1 MEGRKLQKV
10 GNISHGSHSSDKS
23 FALAIISALALY
35 SPAIS
40 AGDMSSQVP
49 GRRASNLRAFA
60 SSAPA
65 CFWACS
71 HGPSASGFIAPV
83 RPMLLRSHISASS
96 FATRVTFEH
105 GPNIDTVGAVLGF
118 KNANGLRRRGLQTIL
133 ASSQSS
139 TTSTGRSVGIDLGT
153 TNSAVAVVIDGK
165 PVIIR
170 CLVFYYFL
178 DLLSN
183 VRILSTVALMVRKNV
198 QKQNG
203 CPHHSL
209 CCLLPA
215 S

>member
-1 MEGRKLQKV
+1 MEGRATKKI
-10 GNISHGSHSSDKS
+10 GNLGKGSHSSDTS
-23 FALAIISALALY
+23 IALAIISALAFY
-35 SPAIS
+35 SPVVS
-40 AGDMSSQVP
+40 AGDKSSQVP
-49 GRRASNLRAFA
+49 RRRASNLRAFA
-60 SSAPA
+60 SSA

-71 HGPSASGFIAPV
+71 HGPSSSGFIAPL
-83 RPMLLRSHISASS
+83 RPMLFRSHISASS
-96 FATRVTFEH
+96 FAARVTFEH
-105 GPNIDTVGAVLGF
+105 GPNIDTVGAVRSF
-118 KNANGLRRRGLQTIL
+118 KNANGLRRRGLQTIW